1 MVQANEL
8 GERFLQHLEKLDRN
22 AADEMISACL
32 REGYDPEVLLKDVII
47 PSIDVIANK
56 QQNREV
62 VVAQIYVMAKI
73 AENEINKVLI
83 EMPIKPRTKG
93 TIILG
98 TPMGDYHGLGKKLVA
113 TFLRL
118 ADYEVMDLGLSV
130 NHFDFVN
137 MAIAFNARVICVSA
151 LLLHTALGITQ
162 IRKELDARGYDHIKL
177 VVGGA
182 LFNFN
187 PALKDKYGADAMAPN
202 ALDAVRVIK
211 ELTGGD

>member
-1 MVQANEL
+1 MPTISEINA
-8 GERFLQHLEKLDRN
+8 RFLHYIQSLDQQGADKLISNCLKAGLPPEQIITKIIMPAIDAIAEKQ
-22 AADEMISACL
+22 
-32 REGYDPEVLLKDVII
+32 K
-47 PSIDVIANK
+47 
-56 QQNREV
+56 NREV

-73 AENEINKVLI
+73 AENEINKVLV

-93 TIILG
+93 TVIIG

-118 ADYEVMDLGLSV
+118 ADYQVMDLGLSV

-137 MAIAFNARVICVSA
+137 MAIAFNAKIICVSA
-151 LLLHTALGITQ
+151 LLLHTALGITE
-162 IRKELDARGYDHIKL
+162 IRKELDSRGYNHIKI

-187 PALKDKYGADAMAPN
+187 PKLSNKYGADAMAPN
-202 ALDAVRVIK
+202 ALDAVRVVR
-211 ELTGGD
+211 ELAGDF